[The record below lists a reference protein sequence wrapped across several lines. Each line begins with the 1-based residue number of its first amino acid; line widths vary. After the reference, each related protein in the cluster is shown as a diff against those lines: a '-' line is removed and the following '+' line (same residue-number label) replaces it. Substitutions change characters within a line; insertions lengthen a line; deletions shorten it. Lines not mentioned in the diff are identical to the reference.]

1 MIKGMNHRGKLIT
14 KDEMKIVLIVSRNNI
29 EKMVEFVRAKI
40 TCQNSKGNSFLSSLE
55 TSRTRRLTNLTL

>member
-1 MIKGMNHRGKLIT
+1 
-14 KDEMKIVLIVSRNNI
+14 MKIVLIVSKNNI

-55 TSRTRRLTNLTL
+55 TSTSLRLTNLTL